1 MLALNFGESDC
12 FLRFLREASGPVD
25 PLLGAGLFTL
35 PFNGACNAAIF
46 CGFIGYPQLWIRL
59 FVTQRRFPLVK
70 QRVSLNRGE
79 VGNG

>member
-35 PFNGACNAAIF
+35 PFNGACNAIIF
-46 CGFIGYPQLWIRL
+46 LGFYRL
-59 FVTQRRFPLVK
+59 STTVDKIVCNSTAFSACKTT
-70 QRVSLNRGE
+70 S
-79 VGNG
+79 